1 MGFSTFSAGQ
11 GLRVA
16 LVLSLAAAVSLGIT
30 RFAYGMLLPPMRE
43 DLGWTYTLAGAM
55 NTANAVGYL
64 LGALSAPWLMRRF
77 TAPHVLV
84 VGTLVAGG
92 FMAASGFFTQ
102 ASPLLLQRLLAGVA
116 SAWVFVAGG
125 VLAARLGTW
134 YPRHSGLLLGVFYGG
149 VGWGIVLSA
158 VAVPVILQTHA
169 QVPHGWQWAWWW
181 LALVCVGISAALIW
195 PARFFIKKEASSLS
209 FIDTEDINS
218 ESSKV
223 SVASP
228 VMSPTASPAVSPA
241 PSIPQPR
248 EPTVSVPLSR
258 LAYALAGYLCFG
270 VGYIG
275 YMTFVIAL
283 LRDQGVSTVNI
294 TVFYGLLGLAVVAS
308 SRLWAGLLDR
318 AKGGGALALL
328 NALLGVAIV
337 LPALTTAWPL
347 MLLSGVLFGGV
358 FLSVVAS
365 TTALVRHNLPM
376 AQWPAGISVF
386 TVVFAAGQIVGPSVV
401 GWIADGQGGL
411 TRGLLVSAVA
421 LWVGALLAWRQ
432 QPLHA

>member
-1 MGFSTFSAGQ
+1 MPFSAFSAGQ

-30 RFAYGMLLPPMRE
+30 RFAYGMLLPPMRA
-43 DLGWTYTLAGAM
+43 DLGWTYTVAGAM

-84 VGTLVAGG
+84 AGTLLAGG
-92 FMAASGFFTQ
+92 FMAASGFFTE
-102 ASPLLLQRLLAGVA
+102 ASALLLQRLLAGVA

-125 VLAARLGTW
+125 VLAARLSTW
-134 YPRHSGLLLGVFYGG
+134 YPRHSGLLLGIFYGG

-158 VAVPVILQTHA
+158 VAVPAILQSHA
-169 QVPHGWQWAWWW
+169 HEPHGWQWAWWW
-181 LALVCVGISAALIW
+181 LALVCAGITVALVW
-195 PARFFIKKEASSLS
+195 PARFFMKKEASSLLQQVNTAIK
-209 FIDTEDINS
+209 FENAVKPAGAVGATGQPAAAQ
-218 ESSKV
+218 
-223 SVASP
+223 VA
-228 VMSPTASPAVSPA
+228 
-241 PSIPQPR
+241 Q
-248 EPTVSVPLSR
+248 VPLST
-258 LAYALAGYLCFG
+258 LGFALAGYTCFG

-283 LRDQGVSTVNI
+283 LRDQGVSVGNI

-328 NALLGVAIV
+328 NALLGVATV

-365 TTALVRHNLPM
+365 TTALVRHNLPV
-376 AQWPAGISVF
+376 AQWPAGISAF

-401 GWIADGQGGL
+401 GWIADGEGGL

-421 LWVGALLAWRQ
+421 LWVGAALAWRQ
-432 QPLHA
+432 QPLHG

>member
-1 MGFSTFSAGQ
+1 MPFLTFSAGQ

-30 RFAYGMLLPPMRE
+30 RFAYGMLLPPMRA
-43 DLGWTYTLAGAM
+43 DLGWTYTVAGAM

-84 VGTLVAGG
+84 AGTLLAGG
-92 FMAASGFFTQ
+92 FMAASGFFTE
-102 ASPLLLQRLLAGVA
+102 ASALLLQRLLAGVA

-125 VLAARLGTW
+125 VLAARLSTW
-134 YPRHSGLLLGVFYGG
+134 YPRHSGLLLGIFYGG

-158 VAVPVILQTHA
+158 VAVPAILQSHA
-169 QVPHGWQWAWWW
+169 HEPHGWQWAWWW
-181 LALVCVGISAALIW
+181 LALVCAGITVALVW
-195 PARFFIKKEASSLS
+195 PARFFMKKEASSLLQQVNTAIK
-209 FIDTEDINS
+209 FENAVKPAGAVGATGQPAAAQ
-218 ESSKV
+218 
-223 SVASP
+223 VA
-228 VMSPTASPAVSPA
+228 
-241 PSIPQPR
+241 Q
-248 EPTVSVPLSR
+248 VPLST
-258 LAYALAGYLCFG
+258 LGFALAGYTCFG

-283 LRDQGVSTVNI
+283 LRDQGVSVGNI

-328 NALLGVAIV
+328 NALLGVATV

-365 TTALVRHNLPM
+365 TTALVRHNLPV
-376 AQWPAGISVF
+376 AQWPAGISAF

-401 GWIADGQGGL
+401 GWIADGEGGL

-421 LWVGALLAWRQ
+421 LWVGAALAWRQ
-432 QPLHA
+432 QPLHG

>member
-1 MGFSTFSAGQ
+1 MPFLTFSAGQ
-11 GLRVA
+11 GRRVA

-30 RFAYGMLLPPMRE
+30 RFAYGMLLPPMRA
-43 DLGWTYTLAGAM
+43 DLGWTYTVAGAM

-84 VGTLVAGG
+84 AGTLLAGG
-92 FMAASGFFTQ
+92 FMAASGFFTE
-102 ASPLLLQRLLAGVA
+102 ASALLLQRLLAGVA

-125 VLAARLGTW
+125 VLAARLSTW
-134 YPRHSGLLLGVFYGG
+134 YPRHSGLLLGIFYGG

-158 VAVPVILQTHA
+158 VAVPAILQSHA
-169 QVPHGWQWAWWW
+169 HEPHGWQWAWWW
-181 LALVCVGISAALIW
+181 LALVCAGITVALVW
-195 PARFFIKKEASSLS
+195 PARFFMKKEASSLLQQVNTAIK
-209 FIDTEDINS
+209 FENAVKPAGAVGVTGQPAAAQ
-218 ESSKV
+218 
-223 SVASP
+223 VA
-228 VMSPTASPAVSPA
+228 
-241 PSIPQPR
+241 Q
-248 EPTVSVPLSR
+248 VPLST
-258 LAYALAGYLCFG
+258 LGFALAGYTCFG

-283 LRDQGVSTVNI
+283 LRDQGVSVGNI

-328 NALLGVAIV
+328 NALLGVATV

-365 TTALVRHNLPM
+365 TTALVRHNLPV
-376 AQWPAGISVF
+376 AQWPAGISAF

-401 GWIADGQGGL
+401 GWIADGDGGL

-421 LWVGALLAWRQ
+421 LWVGAALAWRQ
-432 QPLHA
+432 RPLHG

>member
-30 RFAYGMLLPPMRE
+30 RFAYGMLLPPMRD

-84 VGTLVAGG
+84 AGTLVAGG

-169 QVPHGWQWAWWW
+169 HVAHGWQWAWWW
-181 LALVCVGISAALIW
+181 LALVCMGVSAALIW
-195 PARFFIKKEASSLS
+195 PARFFIKKESSSLS
-209 FIDTEDINS
+209 LIDSEAINS
-218 ESSKV
+218 EGSKV
-223 SVASP
+223 SVAS
-228 VMSPTASPAVSPA
+228 SASST
-241 PSIPQPR
+241 PQPR
-248 EPTVSVPLSR
+248 MPTVSVPLSR

-283 LRDQGVSTVNI
+283 LRDQGVSTGNI

-401 GWIADGQGGL
+401 GWIADGDGGL
-411 TRGLLVSAVA
+411 TRGLLVSAMA

>member
-1 MGFSTFSAGQ
+1 MPFSAFSAGQ

-30 RFAYGMLLPPMRE
+30 RFAYGMLLPPMRA
-43 DLGWTYTLAGAM
+43 DLGWTYTVAGAM

-84 VGTLVAGG
+84 AGTLLAGG
-92 FMAASGFFTQ
+92 FMAASGFFTE
-102 ASPLLLQRLLAGVA
+102 ASALLLQRLLAGVA

-125 VLAARLGTW
+125 VLAARLSTW
-134 YPRHSGLLLGVFYGG
+134 YPRHSGLLLGIFYGG

-158 VAVPVILQTHA
+158 VAVPAILQSHA
-169 QVPHGWQWAWWW
+169 HEPHGWQWAWWW
-181 LALVCVGISAALIW
+181 LALVCAGITVALVW
-195 PARFFIKKEASSLS
+195 PARFFMKKEAYSLLQKVNTAIK
-209 FIDTEDINS
+209 FENS
-218 ESSKV
+218 VKPAGAVGATSQPAAAQ
-223 SVASP
+223 VA
-228 VMSPTASPAVSPA
+228 
-241 PSIPQPR
+241 Q
-248 EPTVSVPLSR
+248 VPLST
-258 LAYALAGYLCFG
+258 LGFALAGYTCFG

-283 LRDQGVSTVNI
+283 LRDQGVSVGNI

-328 NALLGVAIV
+328 NALLGVATV

-365 TTALVRHNLPM
+365 TTALVRHNLPV
-376 AQWPAGISVF
+376 AQWPAGISAF

-401 GWIADGQGGL
+401 GWIADGEGGL

-421 LWVGALLAWRQ
+421 LWVGAALAWRQ
-432 QPLHA
+432 QPLHG

>member
-1 MGFSTFSAGQ
+1 MPFLTFSAGQ

-30 RFAYGMLLPPMRE
+30 RFAYGMLLPPMRA
-43 DLGWTYTLAGAM
+43 DLGWTYTVAGAM

-84 VGTLVAGG
+84 AGTLLAGG
-92 FMAASGFFTQ
+92 FMAASGFFTE
-102 ASPLLLQRLLAGVA
+102 ASALLLQRLLAGVA

-125 VLAARLGTW
+125 VLAARLSTW
-134 YPRHSGLLLGVFYGG
+134 YPRHSGLLLGIFYGG

-158 VAVPVILQTHA
+158 VAVPAILQSHA
-169 QVPHGWQWAWWW
+169 HEPHGWQWAWWW
-181 LALVCVGISAALIW
+181 LALVCAGITVALVW
-195 PARFFIKKEASSLS
+195 PARFFMKKEASSLLKQVNTAIK
-209 FIDTEDINS
+209 FENS
-218 ESSKV
+218 VKPAGAV
-223 SVASP
+223 GATGQPAAAQVA
-228 VMSPTASPAVSPA
+228 
-241 PSIPQPR
+241 Q
-248 EPTVSVPLSR
+248 VPLST
-258 LAYALAGYLCFG
+258 LGFALAGYTCFG

-283 LRDQGVSTVNI
+283 LRDQGVSVGNI

-328 NALLGVAIV
+328 NALLGVATV

-365 TTALVRHNLPM
+365 TTALVRHNLPV
-376 AQWPAGISVF
+376 AQWPAGISAF

-401 GWIADGQGGL
+401 GWIADGEGGL

-421 LWVGALLAWRQ
+421 LWVGAALAWRQ
-432 QPLHA
+432 QPLHG

>member
-1 MGFSTFSAGQ
+1 MPFLTFSAGK

-30 RFAYGMLLPPMRE
+30 RFAYGMLLPPMWA
-43 DLGWTYTLAGAM
+43 DLGWTYTVAGAM

-84 VGTLVAGG
+84 AGTLLAGG
-92 FMAASGFFTQ
+92 FMAASGFFTG
-102 ASPLLLQRLLAGVA
+102 ASALMLQRLLAGVA

-125 VLAARLGTW
+125 VLAARLSTW
-134 YPRHSGLLLGVFYGG
+134 YPRHSGLLLGIFYGG

-158 VAVPVILQTHA
+158 VAVPAILQSHA
-169 QVPHGWQWAWWW
+169 HEPHGWQWAWWW
-181 LALVCVGISAALIW
+181 LALVCAGITVALVW
-195 PARFFIKKEASSLS
+195 PAQFFMKKEASSLLQ
-209 FIDTEDINS
+209 
-218 ESSKV
+218 KV
-223 SVASP
+223 NAAIKIENTVKPVGVA
-228 VMSPTASPAVSPA
+228 VAPAQPA
-241 PSIPQPR
+241 AAQ
-248 EPTVSVPLSR
+248 VAQVPLSK
-258 LAYALAGYLCFG
+258 LGFALAGYTCFG

-283 LRDQGVSTVNI
+283 LRDQGVSVGNI

-318 AKGGGALALL
+318 ARGGGALALL
-328 NALLGVAIV
+328 NALLGVATV

-347 MLLSGVLFGGV
+347 MLLSGALFGGV

-365 TTALVRHNLPM
+365 TTALVRHNLPV
-376 AQWPAGISVF
+376 AQWPAGISAF

-401 GWIADGQGGL
+401 GWIADGEGGL

-421 LWVGALLAWRQ
+421 LWVGTALAWRQ

>member
-1 MGFSTFSAGQ
+1 MPFLTFSAGQ

-30 RFAYGMLLPPMRE
+30 RFAYGMLLPPMRA
-43 DLGWTYTLAGAM
+43 DLGWTYTVAGAM

-84 VGTLVAGG
+84 AGTLLAGG
-92 FMAASGFFTQ
+92 FMAASGFFTE
-102 ASPLLLQRLLAGVA
+102 ASALLLQRLLAGVA

-125 VLAARLGTW
+125 VLAARLSTW
-134 YPRHSGLLLGVFYGG
+134 YPRHSGLLLGIFYGG

-158 VAVPVILQTHA
+158 VAVPAILQSHA
-169 QVPHGWQWAWWW
+169 HEPHGWQWAWWW
-181 LALVCVGISAALIW
+181 LALVCAGITVALVW
-195 PARFFIKKEASSLS
+195 PARFFMKKEASSLLQQVNTAIK
-209 FIDTEDINS
+209 FENAVKPAGAVGATGQPAAAQ
-218 ESSKV
+218 
-223 SVASP
+223 VA
-228 VMSPTASPAVSPA
+228 
-241 PSIPQPR
+241 Q
-248 EPTVSVPLSR
+248 VPLST
-258 LAYALAGYLCFG
+258 LGFALAGYTCFG

-283 LRDQGVSTVNI
+283 LRDQGVSVGNI

-328 NALLGVAIV
+328 NALLGVATV

-365 TTALVRHNLPM
+365 TTALVRHNLPV
-376 AQWPAGISVF
+376 AQWPTGISAF

-401 GWIADGQGGL
+401 GWIADGEGGL

-421 LWVGALLAWRQ
+421 LWMGAALAWRQ
-432 QPLHA
+432 QPLHG

>member
-1 MGFSTFSAGQ
+1 MPFSTFSASQ
-11 GLRVA
+11 GVRVA

-30 RFAYGMLLPPMRE
+30 RFAYGILLPPMRA
-43 DLGWTYTLAGAM
+43 DLGWTYTVAGSM

-84 VGTLVAGG
+84 AGTLLAGG

-134 YPRHSGLLLGVFYGG
+134 YPRHSGLLLGIFYGG

-158 VAVPVILQTHA
+158 VAVPAILQSHA
-169 QVPHGWQWAWWW
+169 SEPHGWQWAWWW
-181 LALVCVGISAALIW
+181 LALVCAGITIALMW
-195 PARFFIKKEASSLS
+195 PASFFIKKEASALYLNS
-209 FIDTEDINS
+209 DDAINNDKS
-218 ESSKV
+218 VKPAATAAPVQMEKV
-223 SVASP
+223 HTPP
-228 VMSPTASPAVSPA
+228 V
-241 PSIPQPR
+241 
-248 EPTVSVPLSR
+248 R
-258 LAYALAGYLCFG
+258 LTRLGHALAGYTCFG

-283 LRDQGVSTVNI
+283 LRDQGVTVNNI
-294 TVFYGLLGLAVVAS
+294 TLFYGLLGLAVVAS

-318 AKGGGALALL
+318 ARGGGALALL
-328 NALLGVAIV
+328 NALLGVATV
-337 LPALTTAWPL
+337 LPALTTFWPL
-347 MLLSGVLFGGV
+347 MLLSGLMFGGV

-365 TTALVRHNLPM
+365 TTALVRHNLPV
-376 AQWPAGISVF
+376 AQWPAGISLF

-401 GWIADGQGGL
+401 GWIADGEGGL

-421 LWVGALLAWRQ
+421 LWLGALLAWRQ
-432 QPLHA
+432 QPLKS

>member
-1 MGFSTFSAGQ
+1 MPFSAFSAGQ

-30 RFAYGMLLPPMRE
+30 RFAYGMLLPPMRA
-43 DLGWTYTLAGAM
+43 DLGWTYTVAGAM

-84 VGTLVAGG
+84 AGTLLAGG
-92 FMAASGFFTQ
+92 FMAASGFFTE
-102 ASPLLLQRLLAGVA
+102 ASALLLQRLLAGVA

-125 VLAARLGTW
+125 VLAARLSTW
-134 YPRHSGLLLGVFYGG
+134 YPRHSGLLLGIFYGG

-158 VAVPVILQTHA
+158 VAVPAILQSHA
-169 QVPHGWQWAWWW
+169 HEPHGWQWAWWW
-181 LALVCVGISAALIW
+181 LALVCAGITVALVW
-195 PARFFIKKEASSLS
+195 PARFFMKKEASSLLQQVNTAIK
-209 FIDTEDINS
+209 FENS
-218 ESSKV
+218 VKPAGAV
-223 SVASP
+223 GATGQPAAAQVA
-228 VMSPTASPAVSPA
+228 
-241 PSIPQPR
+241 Q
-248 EPTVSVPLSR
+248 VPLST
-258 LAYALAGYLCFG
+258 LGFALAGYTCFG

-283 LRDQGVSTVNI
+283 LRDQGVSVGNI

-328 NALLGVAIV
+328 NALLGVATV

-365 TTALVRHNLPM
+365 TTALVRHNLPV
-376 AQWPAGISVF
+376 AQWPAGISAF

-401 GWIADGQGGL
+401 GWIADGEGGL

-421 LWVGALLAWRQ
+421 LWVGAALAWRQ
-432 QPLHA
+432 QPLHG

>member
-30 RFAYGMLLPPMRE
+30 RFAYGMLLPPMRD

-84 VGTLVAGG
+84 AGTLVAGG

-169 QVPHGWQWAWWW
+169 HVAHGWQWAW
-181 LALVCVGISAALIW
+181 
-195 PARFFIKKEASSLS
+195 
-209 FIDTEDINS
+209 
-218 ESSKV
+218 
-223 SVASP
+223 
-228 VMSPTASPAVSPA
+228 
-241 PSIPQPR
+241 
-248 EPTVSVPLSR
+248 
-258 LAYALAGYLCFG
+258 
-270 VGYIG
+270 
-275 YMTFVIAL
+275 
-283 LRDQGVSTVNI
+283 
-294 TVFYGLLGLAVVAS
+294 
-308 SRLWAGLLDR
+308 
-318 AKGGGALALL
+318 
-328 NALLGVAIV
+328 
-337 LPALTTAWPL
+337 
-347 MLLSGVLFGGV
+347 
-358 FLSVVAS
+358 
-365 TTALVRHNLPM
+365 
-376 AQWPAGISVF
+376 
-386 TVVFAAGQIVGPSVV
+386 
-401 GWIADGQGGL
+401 
-411 TRGLLVSAVA
+411 
-421 LWVGALLAWRQ
+421 
-432 QPLHA
+432 

>member
-1 MGFSTFSAGQ
+1 MPFLTFSAGQ

-30 RFAYGMLLPPMRE
+30 RFAYGMLLPPMRA
-43 DLGWTYTLAGAM
+43 DLGWTYTVAGAM

-84 VGTLVAGG
+84 AGTLLAGG
-92 FMAASGFFTQ
+92 FMAASGFFTE
-102 ASPLLLQRLLAGVA
+102 ASALLLQRLLAGVA

-125 VLAARLGTW
+125 VLAARLSTW
-134 YPRHSGLLLGVFYGG
+134 YPRHSGLLLGIFYGG

-158 VAVPVILQTHA
+158 VAVPAILQSHA
-169 QVPHGWQWAWWW
+169 HEPHGWQWAWWW
-181 LALVCVGISAALIW
+181 LALVCAGITVALVW
-195 PARFFIKKEASSLS
+195 PARFFMKKEASSLS
-209 FIDTEDINS
+209 QQVNTAIKIENAVKPAGAVGATGQPAAAQ
-218 ESSKV
+218 
-223 SVASP
+223 VA
-228 VMSPTASPAVSPA
+228 
-241 PSIPQPR
+241 Q
-248 EPTVSVPLSR
+248 VPLST
-258 LAYALAGYLCFG
+258 LGFALAGYTCFG

-283 LRDQGVSTVNI
+283 LRDQGVSVGNI

-328 NALLGVAIV
+328 NALLGVATV

-365 TTALVRHNLPM
+365 TTALVRHNLPV
-376 AQWPAGISVF
+376 AQWPAGISAF

-401 GWIADGQGGL
+401 GWIADGEGGL

-421 LWVGALLAWRQ
+421 LWVGTALAWRQ
-432 QPLHA
+432 QPLHG